1 MMEDHLVPHREVFGR
16 CSTLSRGG
24 GGAGKGLLALSP
36 SALGGQ
42 EGEQKGPESLQ
53 ASLPKS
59 IWGRPVAIKKL
70 TWL

>member
-1 MMEDHLVPHREVFGR
+1 MLHPEP
-16 CSTLSRGG
+16 G